1 MNIPNKLKTKIIN
14 HEFVTEEETNLFLKY
29 IINKTIT
36 ITNNMYNKKNYNP
49 MYLFY
54 EICYS
59 YNLTEEAYNE
69 KKDYIYAI
77 IDINNKKYLIDIN
90 FNNNKLETL
99 NKNKYIEYT
108 ENNIK
113 EYLNIIGKKA

>member
-14 HEFVTEEETNLFLKY
+14 HDPITEEETNLFLKY

-49 MYLFY
+49 IYLFY

-59 YNLTEEAYNE
+59 YNLVQEAYT
-69 KKDYIYAI
+69 KKEDYIYAI
-77 IDINNKKYLIDIN
+77 INFNNKQYLIDIN
-90 FNNNKLETL
+90 FNDNKLEEL
-99 NKNKYIEYT
+99 KKNKYIE
-108 ENNIK
+108 
-113 EYLNIIGKKA
+113 